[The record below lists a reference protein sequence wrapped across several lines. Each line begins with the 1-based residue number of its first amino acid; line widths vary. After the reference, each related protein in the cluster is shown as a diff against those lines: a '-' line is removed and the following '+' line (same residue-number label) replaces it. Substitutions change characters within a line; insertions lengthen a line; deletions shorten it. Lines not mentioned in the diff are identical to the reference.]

1 MRACEAAVTAAAVLM
16 NVRLVESIMMLLPT
30 RIISAIPCRTR
41 IATQASAAGG
51 CRRKEMPR
59 MLGRQ
64 DGRPCERQ
72 LFVAVSRPFIHNSAD
87 WPESRFAQKGL
98 TAERDRSTAASA

>member
-1 MRACEAAVTAAAVLM
+1 
-16 NVRLVESIMMLLPT
+16 
-30 RIISAIPCRTR
+30 
-41 IATQASAAGG
+41 
-51 CRRKEMPR
+51 